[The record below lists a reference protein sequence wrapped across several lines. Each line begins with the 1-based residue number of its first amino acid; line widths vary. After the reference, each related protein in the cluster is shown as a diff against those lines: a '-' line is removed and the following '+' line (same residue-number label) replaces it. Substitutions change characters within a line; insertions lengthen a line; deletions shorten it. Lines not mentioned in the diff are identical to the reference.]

1 MPDTVE
7 PSLQQVTPDDPL
19 FAGTSGQWWLQPVS
33 GSDQL
38 PLDSRLRGVP
48 GLQTAWSRST
58 GDAAPVLA
66 VLDTQRHP
74 AMPNVPTMI
83 EAGVKDFEITAW
95 FGFMAPGG
103 TPKAIVDKVSRD
115 VKTVLRNPEVNKQ
128 ISDSLAEVI
137 GSTPE
142 EYDAFIRAEIKKW
155 AEVIVKAKMKD
166 D

>member
-1 MPDTVE
+1 MT
-7 PSLQQVTPDDPL
+7 
-19 FAGTSGQWWLQPVS
+19 A
-33 GSDQL
+33 
-38 PLDSRLRGVP
+38 LRGGQVDVAVEVLSP
-48 GLQTAWSRST
+48 VLPQIKVGKLRALGSTGVSRSP
-58 GDAAPVLA
+58 AAP
-66 VLDTQRHP
+66 DI
-74 AMPNVPTMI
+74 PTI
-83 EAGVKDFEITAW
+83 AEQGLRGFEAISWAGIC
-95 FGFMAPGG
+95 APGG

-155 AEVIVKAKMKD
+155 AEVIVKAKIKD